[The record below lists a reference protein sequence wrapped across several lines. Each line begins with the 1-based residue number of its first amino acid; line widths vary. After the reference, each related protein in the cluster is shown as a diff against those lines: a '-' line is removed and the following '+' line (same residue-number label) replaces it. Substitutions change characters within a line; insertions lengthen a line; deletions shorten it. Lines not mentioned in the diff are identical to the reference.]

1 MLDGGLF
8 APIMHF
14 VVSTPL
20 LIQPKALYIFDSFQ
34 ACRRTNL
41 ALSTALA
48 VRNRIESTKEE
59 SHDVDIAWKRTKT
72 YGTNALN
79 DICCIDSLY
88 KRHVPCS
95 YKCPKRAAE
104 PLVLPRTFP
113 ESKHTR
119 IYNATSAISLRRTAI
134 SALRAASA
142 TRQNSFGSDFG
153 EIESST

>member
-8 APIMHF
+8 APIIHF

-104 PLVLPRTFP
+104 PLVLPELFLNLSIP
-113 ESKHTR
+113 EFIMLPLPYLLEEQPSP
-119 IYNATSAISLRRTAI
+119 LFEPPRRQGKI
-134 SALRAASA
+134 PLALILAR
-142 TRQNSFGSDFG
+142 
-153 EIESST
+153 